1 MTRLD
6 FPETGQQVMIPS
18 SWSEMTPEQ
27 VQAVFRIHDE
37 AARKGHTVLER
48 NIRILFYLLGV
59 RTGWKTKFYAD
70 RLAENVTMLCERCF
84 AFLGDEALTFDG
96 LANPLP
102 RVGRLHGPAE
112 LLQDLTFGEFRAA
125 TRAQQ
130 AFLTGHNQEDLDEMV
145 AVLYRSLYRTENRAG
160 RRAGPLAGRAFR
172 RDLRRARCF
181 RMWQKRLILL
191 WFCSCL
197 QYLQTGK
204 VELNG
209 EEVDLSLLFQGEGP
223 AKGPPAT
230 WNDLLFQIAR
240 DQTVG
245 NIDRVEEEP
254 LFSILAIMWSNYKDA
269 KRYEETVKA
278 RKGH

>member
-1 MTRLD
+1 MTELEICDTRQKVL
-6 FPETGQQVMIPS
+6 IPS
-18 SWSEMTPEQ
+18 SWAEMSPEQ
-27 VQAVFRIHDE
+27 VQDVFRIHDE
-37 AARKGHTVLER
+37 AARKRWTVLER
-48 NIRILFYLLGV
+48 NIRILFHLLGV
-59 RTGWKTKFYAD
+59 RTGWKTRFYAD
-70 RLAENVTMLCERCF
+70 RLAENVTMLCERCLGF
-84 AFLGDEALTFDG
+84 VGDEALTFDG

-130 AFLTGHNQEDLDEMV
+130 AFLKNYLPEDLDELV
-145 AVLYRSLYRTENRAG
+145 AVLYRSRYRTENRAG
-160 RRAGPLAGRAFR
+160 RRAGPLTGRAFR
-172 RDLRRARCF
+172 RDLRRVRRF
-181 RMWQKRLILL
+181 RPWQKRLILL
-191 WFCSCL
+191 WFCSCI

-209 EEVDLSLLFQGEGP
+209 EEVDLSLLFQGDGP

-269 KRYEETVKA
+269 RRYEETAKA